1 MSELNNKASAFAD
14 DLLKKLAEVTGQI
27 LEKTASDNTENVA
40 VNAEEEVQITS
51 EAEEK
56 NMDQIQETAEAAA
69 TPETAAKEAVAE
81 MEQTATVETEG
92 AQAPAEDKKP
102 EEGKSE
108 EKPAEKSE
116 DKKSEDKPEADKK
129 PGEDKKDGQ
138 LKPEQKSALEELTKA
153 VDSCEECK
161 QNPAFQAALDALKS
175 AFPFLGKEAA
185 PAAPDMAEAAPVPP
199 VAEPAALPVAPA
211 TAPAE
216 DLAADPVNA
225 CYANLVATL
234 DKKASI
240 GDSVWMIKDSKSNQE
255 FASFNIKAAFG
266 EHIDQDEA
274 RSSYATS
281 EEFGKAVVASLAANK
296 VHDVLS
302 TTAAVLQVVAHYSPT
317 WSGVQKFKDNP
328 KSSHAKAS
336 GEGDVTTDKNLISE
350 GKEAKAAA
358 NESIAKKAEY
368 NVPGVTE
375 NGEIPSDKV
384 LLDGA
389 DNRPVKVSNNTEESA
404 HAKNSTKVEEE
415 TDRKLIASY
424 EDTIKKQASEKEALL
439 RQIDTLKTE
448 AAIKEKSAKV
458 KECVALMCNKG
469 FIKADEQVRVASLKE
484 GLSIE
489 AANGRAMAASI
500 DKQAKYLFG
509 MNSTQLDAYMNS
521 LKGVS
526 TPAMTTSA
534 SSSQALTIKASANA
548 ENETDRLLKLFG
560 WD

>member
-1 MSELNNKASAFAD
+1 MSELNNKASSFAD
-14 DLLKKLAEVTGQI
+14 DLLKKLAAVTGQN

-81 MEQTATVETEG
+81 VEETATVETEG
-92 AQAPAEDKKP
+92 AQAPAKEEKP
-102 EEGKSE
+102 EEGKAE
-108 EKPAEKSE
+108 EKSTEKSDE
-116 DKKSEDKPEADKK
+116 KPEAKPEDGKKDEK
-129 PGEDKKDGQ
+129 PGEKKDGQ
-138 LKPEQKSALEELTKA
+138 LKPEQKSALEEAVKA
-153 VDSCEECK
+153 VEACQDPACK
-161 QNPAFQAALDALKS
+161 AALDALKS
-175 AFPFLGKEAA
+175 AFPFLGKETV
-185 PAAPDMAEAAPVPP
+185 AEVQQIETTAPVPP
-199 VAEPAALPVAPA
+199 VAEAATAIA
-211 TAPAE
+211 AAPAE
-216 DLAADPVNA
+216 APEGDLAAAPA
-225 CYANLVATL
+225 CGVYANLVATL
-234 DKKASI
+234 DKKASV

-266 EHIDQDEA
+266 EHIDTDEV
-274 RSSYATS
+274 RSAYATS
-281 EEFGKAVVASLAANK
+281 EEFGKAVVASFAANK

-302 TTAAVLQVVAHYSPT
+302 TTAAVLQVVAHYSPEWAGT
-317 WSGVQKFKDNP
+317 GKFKDNP
-328 KSSHAKAS
+328 KSSHSKAS
-336 GEGDVTTDKNLISE
+336 GEGDVTTDKNLIPEE
-350 GKEAKAAA
+350 GKKAQAAA
-358 NESIAKKAEY
+358 NEAIAKKAEY

-375 NGEIPSDKV
+375 NGEIPSDKL

-389 DNRPVKVSNNTEESA
+389 DNRSEKVSNNTEESA
-404 HAKNSTKVEEE
+404 HAKNSIKVEEE

-439 RQIDTLKTE
+439 KQIDTLKTE

>member
-14 DLLKKLAEVTGQI
+14 DLLKKLAEVTGQT

-81 MEQTATVETEG
+81 VEQTATVETEG

-102 EEGKSE
+102 EEGKAE
-108 EKPAEKSE
+108 EKPADKSE
-116 DKKSEDKPEADKK
+116 DKKPEDKPEADKK
-129 PGEDKKDGQ
+129 PGEEKKDGQ
-138 LKPEQKSALEELTKA
+138 LKPEQKSALEEAVKA
-153 VDSCEECK
+153 VEACQDPACK
-161 QNPAFQAALDALKS
+161 AALDALKS
-175 AFPFLGKEAA
+175 AFPFLGKEAV
-185 PAAPDMAEAAPVPP
+185 PAAPEMAAAAPVPP

-211 TAPAE
+211 AAPAE

-274 RSSYATS
+274 RSAYATS

-328 KSSHAKAS
+328 KSAHAKAS

-358 NESIAKKAEY
+358 NEAIAKKAEY

-375 NGEIPSDKV
+375 NGEIPSDK
-384 LLDGA
+384 LLLEGA
-389 DNRPVKVSNNTEESA
+389 DNRSEKVSNNTEESA

-439 RQIDTLKTE
+439 KQIDTLKTE

>member
-1 MSELNNKASAFAD
+1 MSDLTNKASSFAD
-14 DLLKKLAEVTGQI
+14 DLLKKLAEVTGQN

-81 MEQTATVETEG
+81 VEETATVETEG
-92 AQAPAEDKKP
+92 AQAPAKEEKP
-102 EEGKSE
+102 EEGKAE

-116 DKKSEDKPEADKK
+116 EKPEAKPEDGKKDEK
-129 PGEDKKDGQ
+129 PGEKKDGQ
-138 LKPEQKSALEELTKA
+138 LKPEQKSALEEAVKA
-153 VDSCEECK
+153 VEACQDPACK
-161 QNPAFQAALDALKS
+161 AALDALKA

-185 PAAPDMAEAAPVPP
+185 EAPAIAAPVPE
-199 VAEPAALPVAPA
+199 VPAAPAAEIPVAPA
-211 TAPAE
+211 EAPAE
-216 DLAADPVNA
+216 DLAAAPA
-225 CYANLVATL
+225 CGVYANLVATL
-234 DKKASI
+234 DKKASV

-266 EHIDQDEA
+266 EHIDTDEV
-274 RSSYATS
+274 RSAYATS
-281 EEFGKAVVASLAANK
+281 EEFGKAVVASFAANK

-302 TTAAVLQVVAHYSPT
+302 TTAAVLQVVAHYSPEWAGT
-317 WSGVQKFKDNP
+317 GKFKDNP
-328 KSSHAKAS
+328 KSSHSKAS
-336 GEGDVTTDKNLISE
+336 GEGDVTTDKNLIPE
-350 GKEAKAAA
+350 DGKKAQAAA
-358 NESIAKKAEY
+358 NEAIAKKAEY

-375 NGEIPSDKV
+375 NGEIPSDK
-384 LLDGA
+384 LLLEGA
-389 DNRPVKVSNNTEESA
+389 DSRSEKVSNNTEESA

-439 RQIDTLKTE
+439 KQIDTLKTE

>member
-14 DLLKKLAEVTGQI
+14 DLLKKLAEVTGQT

-81 MEQTATVETEG
+81 VEQTATVETEG

-102 EEGKSE
+102 EEGKAE
-108 EKPAEKSE
+108 EKPADKSE
-116 DKKSEDKPEADKK
+116 DKKPEDKPEADKK
-129 PGEDKKDGQ
+129 PGEEKKDGQ
-138 LKPEQKSALEELTKA
+138 LKPEQKSALEEAVKA
-153 VDSCEECK
+153 VEACQDPACK
-161 QNPAFQAALDALKS
+161 AALDALKS

-185 PAAPDMAEAAPVPP
+185 PAAPEMAAAAPVPP

-211 TAPAE
+211 EAPAE
-216 DLAADPVNA
+216 ELAAEPVNA

-274 RSSYATS
+274 RSAYATS

-328 KSSHAKAS
+328 KSAHAKAS
-336 GEGDVTTDKNLISE
+336 GEGDVTTDKNLINE

-358 NESIAKKAEY
+358 NEAIAKKAEY

-375 NGEIPSDKV
+375 NGEIPSDK
-384 LLDGA
+384 LLLEGA
-389 DNRPVKVSNNTEESA
+389 DNRSEKVSNNTEESA

-439 RQIDTLKTE
+439 KQIDTLKTE

-548 ENETDRLLKLFG
+548 ETETDRLLKLFG